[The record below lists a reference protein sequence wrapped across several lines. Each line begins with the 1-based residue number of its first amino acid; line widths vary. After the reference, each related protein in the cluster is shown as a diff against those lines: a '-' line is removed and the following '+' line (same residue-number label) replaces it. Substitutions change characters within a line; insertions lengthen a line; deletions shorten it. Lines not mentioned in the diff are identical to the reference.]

1 MAEIAS
7 FERLAPYSLTGVKT
21 SGREL
26 GRGSYAT
33 VVELDYF
40 GLKCAGKKI
49 HRELIVQPGAG
60 ASYAVT
66 RFEEECRLL
75 SQVRHPNI
83 VQFLGVYFTQKEI
96 APMLVMEFL
105 PQNLTSCIERYG
117 ILPKEI
123 SYTILHDIA
132 VGLCYLHSQKPPV
145 VHRDLSANNVLL
157 TPNMN
162 AKISDLGVA
171 RILSLSPLQLSHMT
185 QTPGTP
191 AYMPP
196 EVMVAK
202 PKYDTSIDIF
212 SFGILVIHVLC
223 GQWPEPQV
231 GPTRIDPETERLTPV
246 SEAERRER
254 FLESIGSKHPLM
266 GFTLRCID
274 NYPKRRPHASEVL
287 DQLTL
292 VKLQS
297 AISFTNRLEMLRRI
311 AEGEKE
317 KRALV
322 LDQETKS
329 QEAQE
334 KEQQILSLLAKRE
347 ASAIQK
353 SQEFDQMKLALSTQN
368 KQQRLLIF
376 DLESQIQ
383 VLNAEK
389 LSLSKNMERAQ
400 SEIEHSTSQMSNY
413 KAEIKDTLKS
423 FETRLHELRE
433 KQKVELA
440 KEKQQFERMVQEEKE
455 LHDKVRVKNL
465 NLQVEVSSLRS
476 DNEDLKK
483 SLSLKDEIIV
493 SKNSELKIKSEALQQ
508 KDATVSGLSQQLSTV
523 RQFLAT
529 KQQVHT
535 QFSGAYCMYKASV
548 IILSLFNLECSMQ
561 KPPIPQ

>member
-1 MAEIAS
+1 MLVPGTRTYTCTPRLRMMAAEKAS
-7 FERLAPYSLTGVKT
+7 FERLAPYSLTGVKA

-75 SQVRHPNI
+75 SQIRHPNI
-83 VQFLGVYFTQKEI
+83 VQFLGVYFTQKEV

-105 PQNLTSCIERYG
+105 PENLTSCIERYG
-117 ILPKEI
+117 ILSKEI
-123 SYTILHDIA
+123 SYTILHDVA
-132 VGLCYLHSQKPPV
+132 VGLCYLHSQTPAI

-185 QTPGTP
+185 ETPGTP

-223 GQWPEPQV
+223 GQCPEPQV

-254 FLESIGSKHPLM
+254 FLESIGSDDPLM
-266 GFTLRCID
+266 DFILRCID
-274 NYPKRRPHASEVL
+274 NYPKRRPHATEIV

-292 VKLQS
+292 VKSQVPV
-297 AISFTNRLEMLRRI
+297 SFANRLEMLQHI
-311 AEGEKE
+311 AAGEEE
-317 KRALV
+317 KRAFV
-322 LDQETKS
+322 IDQETKM
-329 QEAQE
+329 QETQE
-334 KEQQILSLLAKRE
+334 KEQQILSLLAKGE
-347 ASAIQK
+347 ANAIQV
-353 SQEFDQMKLALSTQN
+353 SQQFDQMKLALSTMN
-368 KQQRLLIF
+368 EQQRLLIG

-383 VLNAEK
+383 VLTAEK
-389 LSLSKNMERAQ
+389 LSLSQNMERVQ
-400 SEIEHSTSQMSNY
+400 SEMEHLTSQMNDC
-413 KAEIKDTLKS
+413 KAEIKDTVKS
-423 FETRLHELRE
+423 FETRLHEWRE
-433 KQKVELA
+433 KQQVELA
-440 KEKQQFERMVQEEKE
+440 EEKQRFERMVQEEKE
-455 LHDKVRVKNL
+455 LHDKASVQNL
-465 NLQVEVSSLRS
+465 NLQVEVNSLRL
-476 DNEDLKK
+476 DNEGLKK
-483 SLSLKDEIIV
+483 ALSLKDEII
-493 SKNSELKIKSEALQQ
+493 SGKNSELKIKSEALQQ
-508 KDATVSGLSQQLSTV
+508 KDATMSGLSRQLSTAS
-523 RQFLAT
+523 QFLAT
-529 KQQVHT
+529 KQQV
-535 QFSGAYCMYKASV
+535 YY
-548 IILSLFNLECSMQ
+548 LS
-561 KPPIPQ
+561 